1 MEALPVRAALFAAAL
16 LLCLYLPHVALDMV
30 RRARANRHSSPWG
43 WLLGGA
49 ASWGTSLSA
58 ALLLT
63 LLARHGEL
71 DLSHD
76 GALLLASWLIS
87 IGSAFGLYAS
97 TAVTLAGWRG
107 WLRISAGLALGMAA
121 SFGLLLVSLQPV
133 NVWTVLWA
141 QSWLLS
147 AITVG
152 TSGLL
157 VACILAGEGLLQVPA
172 HFVRWSSAAAG
183 LALAGL
189 LWLSI
194 GDEVSSGA
202 ADTLSG
208 LPSVHAAL
216 LAGVATLLSLAVT
229 RFMSRVERHLVDRA
243 DGLERS
249 LRQANSDLQK
259 IAYHD
264 ALTGLPNRLVFE
276 DKLLAAVG
284 RADQARARLA
294 VLFIDLDGF
303 KPINDSFGHSSGDA
317 VLRQVGDRL
326 RRLSRS
332 ADTMARVGGDEFLM
346 LLEGEV
352 DEQSAAQVAARMLAT
367 LSEPYSIGSR
377 EVAVSCSIGI
387 VFYPDGGAQPKL
399 IARADAAMYAAKRSG
414 GACYCFFEPSMEA
427 DAHEQLDLQRD
438 LRLALE
444 KNELELFYQPK
455 VDAHSGKVTAAE
467 ALLRWKHPTKG
478 MIGPAT
484 FIPVA
489 ERFGLIGSLGNWVIE
504 DACRQSRAWRDKGLR
519 MRVAINLSAFQ
530 MRQDDLVERI
540 TTALARHRIDPS
552 LLTCEITES
561 VAMEDTRATQATFKR
576 LGDAGVHLSIDDFGT
591 GYSSLSY
598 LRKLPAEELKIDR
611 SFVMDIETSADA
623 RAVVDAVIHLAHA
636 LGLKVVAEGVET
648 ERQRDVLIQMG
659 CDELQGYLF
668 AKPMSARALLLWASD
683 DREREVAFKPSL
695 FGETRPVTSGEAM
708 ALRHAVTS
716 TVPRPSRDVA
726 PVSGNGFAETLPS
739 GRVDTW
745 CATTVMEPGG
755 SDGR

>member
-1 MEALPVRAALFAAAL
+1 MEALSVRAGLFAAAV

-30 RRARANRHSSPWG
+30 RRARAKRHASPWG

-49 ASWGTSLSA
+49 VAWGTSLWA
-58 ALLLT
+58 ALLFT
-63 LLARHGEL
+63 LLARHGGL

-76 GALLLASWLIS
+76 AALLLASWLIS
-87 IGSAFGLYAS
+87 VGTAFGLFAA
-97 TAVTLAGWRG
+97 TAVALPGWRG
-107 WLRISAGLALGMAA
+107 WLRTSAGLAVGLSA
-121 SFGLLLVSLQPV
+121 SFGLMLVSLQPV
-133 NVWTVLWA
+133 NPWAALWVQSRGLTATVLGA
-141 QSWLLS
+141 SVLL
-147 AITVG
+147 A
-152 TSGLL
+152 
-157 VACILAGEGLLQVPA
+157 AHILGSEGLLA
-172 HFVRWSSAAAG
+172 LRWRRIARGIPMAAG
-183 LALAGL
+183 LALTGL

-202 ADTLSG
+202 PDAVPG
-208 LPSVHAAL
+208 LPSEHAAL
-216 LAGVATLLSLAVT
+216 LAAVATVLSLAVT
-229 RFMSRVERHLVDRA
+229 RFMSRIERHLVDRA

-276 DKLLAAVG
+276 DKLVAAVG
-284 RADQARARLA
+284 RADQAKARLA

-332 ADTMARVGGDEFLM
+332 NDTMARVGGDEFLM
-346 LLEGEV
+346 LLEGEA
-352 DEQSAAQVAARMLAT
+352 DEQTAAQVATRMLAT

-387 VFYPDGGAQPKL
+387 VFYPDGGTQTKL

-414 GACYCFFEPSMEA
+414 GACYCFFEASMEA

-444 KNELELFYQPK
+444 KNELELYYQPK

-467 ALLRWKHPTKG
+467 ALLRWKHATKG
-478 MIGPAT
+478 MIGPST

-489 ERFGLIGSLGNWVIE
+489 ERFGLIGALGNWVIE

-561 VAMEDTRATQATFKR
+561 VAME
-576 LGDAGVHLSIDDFGT
+576 
-591 GYSSLSY
+591 
-598 LRKLPAEELKIDR
+598 
-611 SFVMDIETSADA
+611 
-623 RAVVDAVIHLAHA
+623 
-636 LGLKVVAEGVET
+636 
-648 ERQRDVLIQMG
+648 
-659 CDELQGYLF
+659 
-668 AKPMSARALLLWASD
+668 
-683 DREREVAFKPSL
+683 
-695 FGETRPVTSGEAM
+695 
-708 ALRHAVTS
+708 
-716 TVPRPSRDVA
+716 
-726 PVSGNGFAETLPS
+726 
-739 GRVDTW
+739 
-745 CATTVMEPGG
+745 
-755 SDGR
+755 

>member
-30 RRARANRHSSPWG
+30 RRARANRHASPWG

-49 ASWGTSLSA
+49 ASWGISLSA

-87 IGSAFGLYAS
+87 VGSAFGLYAS
-97 TAVTLAGWRG
+97 AAVTLAGWRS
-107 WLRISAGLALGMAA
+107 WLRISAGLALGMSA

-133 NVWTVLWA
+133 NPWAALWA

-147 AITVG
+147 ATLAG

-157 VACILAGEGLLQVPA
+157 VAYLLASEGLLQLPA
-172 HFVRWSSAAAG
+172 RFVRGASVGAG
-183 LALAGL
+183 LALSGL
-189 LWLSI
+189 LWFSI

-202 ADTLSG
+202 AERVLG
-208 LPSVHAAL
+208 LPTLHAAL
-216 LAGVATLLSLAVT
+216 LAGVATVLSLAVT
-229 RFMSRVERHLVDRA
+229 RFMSRVQRHLVDRT

-284 RADQARARLA
+284 RADQAKARLA

-346 LLEGEV
+346 LLEGEA

-478 MIGPAT
+478 MVGPAT

-489 ERFGLIGSLGNWVIE
+489 ERFGLIGTLGNWVIE

-561 VAMEDTRATQATFKR
+561 VAMEDTRATQTTFKR

-683 DREREVAFKPSL
+683 DREREAAFKPSL
-695 FGETRPVTSGEAM
+695 FGETRPVTADEIM
-708 ALRHAVTS
+708 ARRHALTT
-716 TVPRPSRDVA
+716 TVPRPRDTTRGSA
-726 PVSGNGFAETLPS
+726 FANTLAS
-739 GRVDTW
+739 ERLDAW
-745 CATTVMEPGG
+745 AATAVPQPGD

>member
-1 MEALPVRAALFAAAL
+1 MDEISVRLALFAAAL
-16 LLCLYLPHVALDMV
+16 GLCLYLPHVALDMV
-30 RRARANRHSSPWG
+30 RLARAKRHASPWG

-49 ASWGTSLSA
+49 AAWGTSLSA

-63 LLARHGEL
+63 LLSRHGQIE
-71 DLSHD
+71 LSHD
-76 GALLLASWLIS
+76 SALLLASWLVS
-87 IGSAFGLYAS
+87 VGTAFGVLAAA
-97 TAVTLAGWRG
+97 AVTLPGWRG
-107 WLRISAGLALGMAA
+107 WLRISAGLALGITA
-121 SFGLLLVSLQPV
+121 SFGLMLVSLQPV
-133 NVWTVLWA
+133 NPWAALWV
-141 QSWLLS
+141 QSWLLC
-147 AITVG
+147 ATMTG
-152 TSGLL
+152 TSVLL
-157 VACILAGEGLLQVPA
+157 VAYLLASEGLLQWNA
-172 HFVRWSSAAAG
+172 RHARWGGPGAG

-194 GDEVSSGA
+194 GNEVSSGA
-202 ADTLSG
+202 RDGAPG
-208 LPSVHAAL
+208 LPTLHAAWF
-216 LAGVATLLSLAVT
+216 AGVATALALAVV
-229 RFMSRVERHLVDRA
+229 RFMSRIERHLAERA

-284 RADQARARLA
+284 RADQAKTRLA

-317 VLRQVGDRL
+317 VLRQVGERL
-326 RRLSRS
+326 LRLSRS
-332 ADTMARVGGDEFLM
+332 NDTMARVGGDEFLM
-346 LLEGEV
+346 LLEGEA
-352 DEQSAAQVAARMLAT
+352 DEQSAAQVATRMLAT

-444 KNELELFYQPK
+444 KGEIELFYQPK
-455 VDAHSGKVTAAE
+455 VDALSGKVTAVE

-478 MIGPAT
+478 MIGPST

-489 ERFGLIGSLGNWVIE
+489 ERFGLIGTLGNWVIE
-504 DACRQSRAWRDKGLR
+504 EACRQSRAWRDKGLR
-519 MRVAINLSAFQ
+519 MRVAVNLSAFQ

-561 VAMEDTRATQATFKR
+561 VAMEDTRATQITFKR
-576 LGDAGVHLSIDDFGT
+576 LGEAGVHLSIDDFGT

-598 LRKLPAEELKIDR
+598 LRKLPAKELKIDR

-623 RAVVDAVIHLAHA
+623 RAIVDAVIRLAHA

-648 ERQRDVLIQMG
+648 ESQRDLLIKMG

-683 DREREVAFKPSL
+683 DREREIAFKPSL
-695 FGETRPVTSGEAM
+695 FGDTRSISQQEGLTH
-708 ALRHAVTS
+708 RHATTS
-716 TVPRPSRDVA
+716 PPPPPQTQSLERAPSR
-726 PVSGNGFAETLPS
+726 SNGFADTLAEDRS
-739 GRVDTW
+739 V
-745 CATTVMEPGG
+745 V
-755 SDGR
+755 